1 MNESKDLKRIQ
12 EFVARLKST
21 NSTNDK
27 INIIKEYNDDYIIKQ
42 VLKYTYSPFKQF
54 HLTST
59 TVKKNK
65 KLEPREGYNDL
76 FYLLDALTKRTIT
89 GHDAIQS
96 LKGYIQYMDEWQQDL
111 VFCIL
116 DKNLKTRTGADLIN
130 KAIPKCVPTFKVA
143 LANSY
148 DKQKGKVDFNT
159 QGWFASQKLDGVR
172 CLAIVD
178 KEGKC
183 NFYSRQGKVFD
194 TLNVLKNEIESL
206 GLTNRVFDGEVCI
219 VDDEGVEDFQGIMK
233 EIKRKDHTIENP
245 KYKIFDYLTLEEFDN
260 QISTRTLTE
269 RLNIC
274 TVEIKSVFNNI
285 MLPFSKLKYLDM
297 LAQWKVINEKHF
309 QELAEIATKSNWE
322 GLMLRKDCEYK
333 GKRSNDLLKVKKFF
347 DDEYVVKGIEVAIHR
362 IIVDGLEKEEELLSN
377 VIIEHKGCDV
387 GVGSGFN
394 QEERRM
400 YNVPDFHPDSLV
412 GKTITV
418 QYFEETLNQDGCH
431 SLRFP
436 VVKHVYEGERTT

>member
-1 MNESKDLKRIQ
+1 MNESTDLKRIQ
-12 EFVARLKST
+12 DFVARLKST

-27 INIIKEYNDDYIIKQ
+27 IDIIKEYNNDYIIKQ

-54 HLTST
+54 HLTSA

-89 GHDAIQS
+89 GHEAIQS
-96 LKGYIQYMDEWQQDL
+96 VKGYIKHMEEWQQDL

-148 DKQKGKVDFNT
+148 DKQKGKVNFDT
-159 QGWFASQKLDGVR
+159 QIWFASHKLDGVR

-178 KEGKC
+178 ENGTC
-183 NFYSRQGKVFD
+183 NFFSRQGKTFD
-194 TLNVLKNEIESL
+194 TLDTLKNEIE
-206 GLTNRVFDGEVCI
+206 GLNLRNIVFDGEVCV
-219 VDDEGVEDFQGIMK
+219 VDENGAEDFQGIMK

-245 KYKIFDYLTLEEFDN
+245 KYKIFDYLMLEEFDT
-260 QISTRTLTE
+260 QVSKRSLSD
-269 RLNIC
+269 RLG
-274 TVEIKSVFNNI
+274 KFNMVYNTFNEQLNCI
-285 MLPFSKLKYLDM
+285 DLLE
-297 LAQWKVINEKHF
+297 QWKVESEEHF
-309 QELAEIATKSNWE
+309 QELAELATKNNWE
-322 GLMLRKDCEYK
+322 GLILRKDCEYK

-347 DDEYVVKGIEVAIHR
+347 DEEYVVKSIETSTHR
-362 IIVDGLEKEEELLSN
+362 IIVNGLEVEEEMLSN
-377 VIIEHKGCDV
+377 VVIEHKGCDV
-387 GVGSGFN
+387 GVGSGFD
-394 QEERRM
+394 QSERRK
-400 YNVPDFHPDSLV
+400 YFKNPELII

-436 VVKHVYEGERTT
+436 VVKHVYDGVRTT

>member
-1 MNESKDLKRIQ
+1 MNESKDLKRTQ
-12 EFVARLKST
+12 EFVTKLKST

-27 INIIKEYNDDYIIKQ
+27 IDIIKEYNDDYIIKQ

-54 HLTST
+54 HLTSA

-89 GHDAIQS
+89 GHEAIQS
-96 LKGYIQYMDEWQQDL
+96 VKGYIQHMEEWQQDL

-130 KAIPKCVPTFKVA
+130 KAIPGCVPTFKVA

-148 DKQKGKVDFNT
+148 DKQKGKVNFDT
-159 QGWFASQKLDGVR
+159 QKWFASHKLDGVR
-172 CLAIVD
+172 CLAMID
-178 KEGKC
+178 ENGKC
-183 NFYSRQGKVFD
+183 NFYSRQGKTFD
-194 TLNVLKNEIESL
+194 TLDTLRKEIESL
-206 GLTNRVFDGEVCI
+206 DLCNMVFDGEVCV
-219 VDDEGVEDFQGIMK
+219 VDENGAEDFQGIMK

-245 KYKIFDYLTLEEFDN
+245 KYKIFDYLMLEEFDT
-260 QISTRTLTE
+260 QVSKRSLSD
-269 RLNIC
+269 RLG
-274 TVEIKSVFNNI
+274 KFNMVYNTFNEQLNCI
-285 MLPFSKLKYLDM
+285 DLLE
-297 LAQWKVINEKHF
+297 QWKVESEEHF
-309 QELAEIATKSNWE
+309 QELAELATKNNWE
-322 GLMLRKDCEYK
+322 GLILRKDCEYK

-347 DDEYVVKGIEVAIHR
+347 DEEYVVKSIETSTHR
-362 IIVDGLEKEEELLSN
+362 IIVDGLEVEEEMLSN

-394 QEERRM
+394 QEERRL
-400 YNVPDFHPDSLV
+400 YFNNPERII

-436 VVKHVYEGERTT
+436 VVKHVYENGRNV

>member
-1 MNESKDLKRIQ
+1 MNESTDLKRIQ
-12 EFVARLKST
+12 DFVTRLKST

-27 INIIKEYNDDYIIKQ
+27 IDIIKEYKEDYIINE

-54 HLTST
+54 HLTSA

-89 GHDAIQS
+89 GHDAIQYV
-96 LKGYIQYMDEWQQDL
+96 KGYVQYMDEWQQDL

-130 KAIPKCVPTFKVA
+130 KAISGCVPTFKVA

-148 DKQKGKVDFNT
+148 DKQKSKVDFNEQT
-159 QGWFASQKLDGVR
+159 WFASQKLDGVR

-178 KEGKC
+178 ENGTC
-183 NFYSRQGKVFD
+183 NFYSRQGKTFD
-194 TLNVLKNEIESL
+194 TLDVLKNEIESL
-206 GLTNRVFDGEVCI
+206 NLCNVVFDGEICI
-219 VDDEGVEDFQGIMK
+219 VDDKGVEDFQGIMK
-233 EIKRKDHTIENP
+233 EIKRKDHTIKNP
-245 KYKIFDYLTLEEFDN
+245 KYKVFDYLMLEEFDN
-260 QISTRTLTE
+260 QESKRTLSD
-269 RLNIC
+269 RL
-274 TVEIKSVFNNI
+274 TTFN
-285 MLPFSKLKYLDM
+285 MLYSEFVSFYCPYSIDKLE
-297 LAQWKVINEKHF
+297 QWKVKSEDHF
-309 QELAEIATKSNWE
+309 QELAELATKNNWE
-322 GLMLRKDCEYK
+322 GLILRKDCEYK

-347 DDEYVVKGIEVAIHR
+347 DEEYIVKSIESAVHR
-362 IIVDGLEKEEELLSN
+362 VIVDGLEVEEEMLSN
-377 VIIEHKGCDV
+377 IVIEHKGCDV

-394 QEERRM
+394 QEERRK
-400 YNVPDFHPDSLV
+400 YFNNPESII

-436 VVKHVYEGERTT
+436 VVKHVYENGRTV

>member
-1 MNESKDLKRIQ
+1 MTMNESTDLKRIQ
-12 EFVARLKST
+12 DFVARLKST

-27 INIIKEYNDDYIIKQ
+27 IDIIKEYNNDYIIKQ

-54 HLTST
+54 HLTSA

-89 GHDAIQS
+89 GHEAIQS
-96 LKGYIQYMDEWQQDL
+96 VKGYIKHMEEWQQDL

-148 DKQKGKVDFNT
+148 DKQKGKVNFDT
-159 QGWFASQKLDGVR
+159 QIWFASHKLDGVR

-178 KEGKC
+178 ENGTC
-183 NFYSRQGKVFD
+183 NFFSRQGKTFD
-194 TLNVLKNEIESL
+194 TLDTLKNEIE
-206 GLTNRVFDGEVCI
+206 GLNLRNIVFDGEVCV
-219 VDDEGVEDFQGIMK
+219 VDENGAEDFQGIMK

-245 KYKIFDYLTLEEFDN
+245 KYKIFDYLMLEEFDT
-260 QISTRTLTE
+260 QVSKRSLSD
-269 RLNIC
+269 RLG
-274 TVEIKSVFNNI
+274 KFNMVYNTFNEQLNCI
-285 MLPFSKLKYLDM
+285 DLLE
-297 LAQWKVINEKHF
+297 QWKVESEEHF
-309 QELAEIATKSNWE
+309 QELAELATKNNWE
-322 GLMLRKDCEYK
+322 GLILRKDCEYK

-347 DDEYVVKGIEVAIHR
+347 DEEYVVKSIETSTHR
-362 IIVDGLEKEEELLSN
+362 IIVNGLEVEEEMLSN
-377 VIIEHKGCDV
+377 VVIEHKGCDV
-387 GVGSGFN
+387 GVGSGFD
-394 QEERRM
+394 QSERRK
-400 YNVPDFHPDSLV
+400 YFKNPELII

-436 VVKHVYEGERTT
+436 VVKHVYDGVRTT

>member
-1 MNESKDLKRIQ
+1 MNENIDLKRIQ
-12 EFVARLKST
+12 EFVDKLKAT

-27 INIIKEYNDDYIIKQ
+27 IDIIKEYNDDYIIKQ

-54 HLTST
+54 HLTSA

-89 GHDAIQS
+89 GHEAIQS
-96 LKGYIQYMDEWQQDL
+96 VKGYTQHMEEWQQDL

-148 DKQKGKVDFNT
+148 DKQKGKVNFDT
-159 QGWFASQKLDGVR
+159 QTWFASHKLDGVR

-178 KEGKC
+178 ENGTC
-183 NFYSRQGKVFD
+183 NFFSRQGKTFD
-194 TLNVLKNEIESL
+194 TLDTLKNEIE
-206 GLTNRVFDGEVCI
+206 GLNLRNIVFDGEVCV
-219 VDDEGVEDFQGIMK
+219 VDKNGAEDFQGIMK

-245 KYKIFDYLTLEEFDN
+245 KYKIFDYLMLEEFDT
-260 QISTRTLTE
+260 QVSKRSLSD
-269 RLNIC
+269 RLG
-274 TVEIKSVFNNI
+274 KFNMVYNTFNEQLNCI
-285 MLPFSKLKYLDM
+285 DLLE
-297 LAQWKVINEKHF
+297 QWKVESEEHF
-309 QELAEIATKSNWE
+309 QELAELATKNNWE
-322 GLMLRKDCEYK
+322 GLILRKDCEYK

-347 DDEYVVKGIEVAIHR
+347 DEEYVVKSIETSIHR
-362 IIVDGLEKEEELLSN
+362 IIVDGLEVEEEMLSN
-377 VIIEHKGCDV
+377 VVIEHKGCDV
-387 GVGSGFN
+387 GVGSGFD
-394 QEERRM
+394 QSERRK
-400 YNVPDFHPDSLV
+400 YFKNPELIV

-436 VVKHVYEGERTT
+436 VVKHVYENGRNV

>member
-12 EFVARLKST
+12 DFVDRLKST

-27 INIIKEYNDDYIIKQ
+27 IDIIKEYKDDYMIKQ

-54 HLTST
+54 HLTSA

-65 KLEPREGYNDL
+65 KLEPREGHNDL

-89 GHDAIQS
+89 GHDAIQYV
-96 LKGYIQYMDEWQQDL
+96 KGYVQYMDEWQQDL

-130 KAIPKCVPTFKVA
+130 KAIPKCIPTFKVA

-148 DKQKGKVDFNT
+148 DKQKGKVNFDT
-159 QGWFASQKLDGVR
+159 QTWFASHKLDGVR

-178 KEGKC
+178 DNGTC
-183 NFYSRQGKVFD
+183 NFFSRQGKTFD
-194 TLNVLKNEIESL
+194 TLDVLKNEIESL
-206 GLTNRVFDGEVCI
+206 NLRNIVFDGEVCV
-219 VDDEGVEDFQGIMK
+219 VDENGAEDFQGIMK
-233 EIKRKDHTIENP
+233 EIKRKDHTIQNP
-245 KYKIFDYLTLEEFDN
+245 KYKVFDYLMLEEFDN
-260 QISTRTLTE
+260 QESKRKLSD
-269 RLNIC
+269 RLGNFNMIYNTFGKELKC
-274 TVEIKSVFNNI
+274 IDVLGQWEVESE
-285 MLPFSKLKYLDM
+285 D
-297 LAQWKVINEKHF
+297 HF
-309 QELAEIATKSNWE
+309 QELAELATKNNWE
-322 GLMLRKDCEYK
+322 GLILRKDCEYK

-347 DDEYVVKGIEVAIHR
+347 DEEYIVKSIESAVHR
-362 IIVDGLEKEEELLSN
+362 VIVDGLEVEEEMLSN
-377 VIIEHKGCDV
+377 IVIEHKGCDV

-394 QEERRM
+394 QEERRK
-400 YNVPDFHPDSLV
+400 YFNNPESII

-436 VVKHVYEGERTT
+436 VVKHVYENGRTV

>member
-12 EFVARLKST
+12 EFVGRLKST

-27 INIIKEYNDDYIIKQ
+27 IDIIKEYNDDYMIKQ

-54 HLTST
+54 HLTSA

-89 GHDAIQS
+89 GHDAIQYV
-96 LKGYIQYMDEWQQDL
+96 KGYVQYIEEWQQDL

-130 KAIPKCVPTFKVA
+130 KAIPKCIPTFKVA

-148 DKQKGKVDFNT
+148 DKQKGKVDFNE
-159 QGWFASQKLDGVR
+159 QIWFASQKLDGVR

-178 KEGKC
+178 DTGKC
-183 NFYSRQGKVFD
+183 NFYSRQGKTFD
-194 TLNVLKNEIESL
+194 TLDTLRKEIESL
-206 GLTNRVFDGEVCI
+206 NLCNMVFDGEVCI

-233 EIKRKDHTIENP
+233 EIKRKDHTIKNP
-245 KYKIFDYLTLEEFDN
+245 KYKVFDYLMLEEFDN
-260 QISTRTLTE
+260 QESKRNLSNRLGNFNMIYNISVKE
-269 RLNIC
+269 
-274 TVEIKSVFNNI
+274 
-285 MLPFSKLKYLDM
+285 LKCIDILV
-297 LAQWKVINEKHF
+297 QWKVESEEHF
-309 QELAEIATKSNWE
+309 QELAELATKNNWE
-322 GLMLRKDCEYK
+322 GLILRKDCEYK

-347 DDEYVVKGIEVAIHR
+347 DEEYVVKSIENAVHR
-362 IIVDGLEKEEELLSN
+362 VIIDGLEVEEEMLSN
-377 VIIEHKGCDV
+377 VVIEHKGCDV

-394 QEERRM
+394 QEERRL
-400 YNVPDFHPDSLV
+400 YFNNPERII

-436 VVKHVYEGERTT
+436 VVKHIYENGRTV

>member
-12 EFVARLKST
+12 DFVDRLKST

-27 INIIKEYNDDYIIKQ
+27 IDIIKEYNDDYMIKQ

-54 HLTST
+54 HLTSA

-89 GHDAIQS
+89 GHDAIQYV
-96 LKGYIQYMDEWQQDL
+96 KGYVQYMDEWQQDL

-130 KAIPKCVPTFKVA
+130 KAIPKCIPTFKVA

-148 DKQKGKVDFNT
+148 DKQKGKVNFDT
-159 QGWFASQKLDGVR
+159 QTWFASHKLDGVR

-178 KEGKC
+178 DNGTC
-183 NFYSRQGKVFD
+183 NFFSRQGKTFD
-194 TLNVLKNEIESL
+194 TLDVLKNEIESL
-206 GLTNRVFDGEVCI
+206 NLRNIVFDGEVCI
-219 VDDEGVEDFQGIMK
+219 VDENGAEDFQGIMK
-233 EIKRKDHTIENP
+233 EIKRKDHTIQNP
-245 KYKIFDYLTLEEFDN
+245 KYKVFDYLMLEEFDN
-260 QISTRTLTE
+260 QESKRKLSD
-269 RLNIC
+269 RLGNFNMIYNTFGKELKC
-274 TVEIKSVFNNI
+274 IDVLGQWEVESE
-285 MLPFSKLKYLDM
+285 D
-297 LAQWKVINEKHF
+297 HF
-309 QELAEIATKSNWE
+309 QELAELATKNNWE
-322 GLMLRKDCEYK
+322 GLILRKDCEYK

-347 DDEYVVKGIEVAIHR
+347 DEEYTVKGVENSIHR
-362 IIVDGLEKEEELLSN
+362 IIVDGLEVEEEMLSN

-387 GVGSGFN
+387 GVGSGFD
-394 QEERRM
+394 QEEGKK
-400 YNVPDFHPDSLV
+400 YFNNPLLII

-436 VVKHVYEGERTT
+436 VVKHIYENGRTV

>member
-12 EFVARLKST
+12 EFVDRLKST

-27 INIIKEYNDDYIIKQ
+27 IDIIKEYKEDYIINK

-54 HLTST
+54 HLTSA

-65 KLEPREGYNDL
+65 KLELREGYNDL
-76 FYLLDALTKRTIT
+76 FYLLDALSKRTIT
-89 GHDAIQS
+89 GHEAIQYT
-96 LKGYIQYMDEWQQDL
+96 KGYISGMEDWQKDL

-130 KAIPKCVPTFKVA
+130 KAIPGCVPTFKVA

-148 DKQKGKVDFNT
+148 DKQKGKVDFNEQT
-159 QGWFASQKLDGVR
+159 WFASQKLDGVR

-178 KEGKC
+178 ENGMC
-183 NFYSRQGKVFD
+183 NFYSRQGKTFD
-194 TLNVLKNEIESL
+194 TLEVLKNEIESL
-206 GLTNRVFDGEVCI
+206 NLFNVVFDGEICI
-219 VDDEGVEDFQGIMK
+219 VDDNGVEDFQGIMK
-233 EIKRKDHTIENP
+233 EIKRKDHTIKNP
-245 KYKIFDYLTLEEFDN
+245 KYKVFDYLTIEEFDN
-260 QISTRTLTE
+260 QVSERTLSD
-269 RLNIC
+269 RL
-274 TVEIKSVFNNI
+274 TTFNMI
-285 MLPFSKLKYLDM
+285 YSEFVSFYCPYSIDKLE
-297 LAQWKVINEKHF
+297 QWKVKSEEHF
-309 QELAEIATKSNWE
+309 QELAELATKNNWE
-322 GLMLRKDCEYK
+322 GLILRKDCEYK

-347 DDEYVVKGIEVAIHR
+347 DEEYIVKSIENAVHR
-362 IIVDGLEKEEELLSN
+362 VIIDGLEVEEEMLSN
-377 VIIEHKGCDV
+377 VIIEHKGCNV

-394 QEERRM
+394 QAERRM
-400 YNVPDFHPDSLV
+400 YFKNPELII

-436 VVKHVYEGERTT
+436 VVKHVYENGRTV

>member
-1 MNESKDLKRIQ
+1 MTMNESKDLKRIQ

-27 INIIKEYNDDYIIKQ
+27 IDIIKEYNDDYIIKQ

-89 GHDAIQS
+89 GHEAIQS
-96 LKGYIQYMDEWQQDL
+96 VKGYTQHMEEWQQDL
-111 VFCIL
+111 IFCIL

-148 DKQKGKVDFNT
+148 DKQKGKVNFDT
-159 QGWFASQKLDGVR
+159 QTWFASHKLDGVR
-172 CLAIVD
+172 CLAMVD
-178 KEGKC
+178 ENGQC
-183 NFYSRQGKVFD
+183 NFYSRQGKTFD
-194 TLNVLKNEIESL
+194 TLDTLRKEIESL
-206 GLTNRVFDGEVCI
+206 ELTNVVFDGEVCI
-219 VDDEGVEDFQGIMK
+219 VNDNGVEDFQGIMK
-233 EIKRKDHTIENP
+233 EIKRKDHTIKNP
-245 KYKIFDYLTLEEFDN
+245 KYKIFDYLTLEEFDT
-260 QISTRTLTE
+260 QTSTRNLSL
-269 RLNIC
+269 RLSTCVKPKLNC
-274 TVEIKSVFNNI
+274 VE
-285 MLPFSKLKYLDM
+285 MLE
-297 LAQWKVINEKHF
+297 QWKVESDEHF
-309 QELAEIATKSNWE
+309 QELAELATKNNWE
-322 GLMLRKDCEYK
+322 GLILRKDCEYK

-347 DDEYVVKGIEVAIHR
+347 DEEYVVKSIETSTHR
-362 IIVDGLEKEEELLSN
+362 IIVDGLEVEEEMLSN
-377 VIIEHKGCDV
+377 VVIEHKGCDV
-387 GVGSGFN
+387 GVGSGFD
-394 QEERRM
+394 QSERRT
-400 YNVPDFHPDSLV
+400 YFKNPELII

-436 VVKHVYEGERTT
+436 VVKHVYDGVRTT